1 MNYNLSEMVM
11 FYTKLLSGVL
21 PCLPTLLPEAKHI
34 RSIKESKYD
43 CITCSPFRTQMEYS
57 ETLILSQK
65 WIILQIFQYLNVTRK
80 KYCRGKKWGGEEKGG
95 EGFLWGV
102 NSQLIPLL
110 LLHMVKLQTSWCQ
123 FFLQLLQL
131 KSLPQLSLFLNWILQ
146 WNKITVSILYLTES
160 FSNIAILACMFL
172 KSSVK
177 TVES

>member
-1 MNYNLSEMVM
+1 M
-11 FYTKLLSGVL
+11 FYTGLLSWVL
-21 PCLPTLLPEAKHI
+21 PCLPTLLPEAKPI

-43 CITCSPFRTQMEYS
+43 CITCSPLWTQMAYF

-65 WIILQIFQYLNVTRK
+65 WTTFQIFQYLSITRK
-80 KYCRGKKWGGEEKGG
+80 KYWKEKKKTGRGGGRA
-95 EGFLWGV
+95 GFLWGV

-123 FFLQLLQL
+123 LFLQLLQL

-146 WNKITVSILYLTES
+146 WNKITVSTFYLTES
-160 FSNIAILACMFL
+160 FSNLAILARMFPR
-172 KSSVK
+172 SSVK